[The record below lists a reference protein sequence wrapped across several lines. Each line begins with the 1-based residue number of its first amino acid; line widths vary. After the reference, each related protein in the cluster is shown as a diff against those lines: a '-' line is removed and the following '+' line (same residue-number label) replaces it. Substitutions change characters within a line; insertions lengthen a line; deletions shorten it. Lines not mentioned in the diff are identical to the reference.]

1 MKKETKA
8 LQSVHWI
15 IFFTLAVILCISIF
29 RQNLVPHD
37 GMSFYQK
44 DITDLRNNWDITTE
58 KRAIGTNNKI
68 PGDYNIG
75 GDAYITISRTLPNDV
90 EDTDF
95 LAILTNYQYIT
106 VTVNGTAIYKY
117 NGCFGLLSNSKPN
130 KQFLFVPMKKS
141 YSNEPITITYNASMS
156 RYSGRIG
163 SVALG
168 DKSDLILRL
177 IFRQI
182 IVLISG
188 AITVMFGI
196 FFMIYKLN
204 PKNLESSY
212 FYLGLFTFFLGIWY
226 MTQSGANQVF
236 FGNVPLFRA
245 IEFFSLMMI
254 PIPSI
259 LFVNQL
265 EEHKFQKLASI
276 LIIADFVLTILE
288 GILIL
293 VFNYNFSD
301 VVWITHVMLIT
312 LLLFSFV
319 TIVMIMMRY
328 NEVFTN
334 IKWFL
339 TGIIALVIG
348 GTPSLVTFYAMPS
361 SYSSTIMS
369 IALLAF
375 LYCSVRWAISNVS
388 NEFRNREVAVQ
399 ESAAKSGFLANM
411 SHEIR
416 TPINAIIGL
425 NALIAKRTRDS
436 KIYGYSSDMDIS
448 GRKLLSTVNDIL
460 LYSKLDSGKL
470 TLIPEVYDTTDLI
483 ADLKEEMNELIKDKP
498 IKFTITYHPSIPSS
512 MYGDLPRIKIILMNL
527 LRNAY
532 KYTESGY
539 ISLHFSG
546 EIKNDSVFNLRAVI
560 ADTGCGISPD
570 VIDTLYEPFEHNN
583 DQEGTGLGLP
593 LVKMLVT
600 LMGGNITQSSSP
612 GGGSSFYVTMPQRI
626 FSYKPMGVDAKIE
639 KKYNSN
645 DENTI
650 EFNKDAKILF
660 ADDNRVNL
668 TVFKGLMSDTGI
680 IPDTVTSGSAAAEM
694 ASKIKYD
701 IIFLDYLMP
710 EMNGIETL
718 NAIRSNPKN
727 ASYNTPAIVLT
738 AGTEG
743 DDKDLLLSSGF
754 AEYLE
759 KPLEKSRLIK
769 ALDHMLKKEEKV

>member
-1 MKKETKA
+1 MA
-8 LQSVHWI
+8 
-15 IFFTLAVILCISIF
+15 
-29 RQNLVPHD
+29 
-37 GMSFYQK
+37 FYQRNIK
-44 DITDLRNNWDITTE
+44 NIDSGWTVSTENKKIGDDQSIPQDYSTGTDKYLTLTRNL
-58 KRAIGTNNKI
+58 
-68 PGDYNIG
+68 PGN
-75 GDAYITISRTLPNDV
+75 V
-90 EDTDF
+90 EDSDY
-95 LAILTNYQYIT
+95 LLILTNYQKVN
-106 VTVNGTAIYKY
+106 VTINGQNIYTY
-117 NGCFGLLSNSKPN
+117 NGVYGFLSDYSPN
-130 KQFLFVPMKKS
+130 KEYLLVPMKGI
-141 YSNEPITITYNASMS
+141 YSNQPISITYNAAMH
-156 RYSGRIG
+156 RYTGRIG
-163 SVALG
+163 TVSLG
-168 DKSDLILRL
+168 NKSDLIFQL
-177 IFRQI
+177 ISQKI
-182 IVLISG
+182 IVIISG
-188 AITVMFGI
+188 AITVLFGL

-212 FYLGLFTFFLGIWY
+212 FYLGIFTFFLGIWY
-226 MTQSGANQVF
+226 MAQSGVNQVF
-236 FGNVPLFRA
+236 FDNVPLFRA

-254 PIPSI
+254 PIPAI

-265 EEHKFQKLASI
+265 EEHKFQKLASVLVHI
-276 LIIADFVLTILE
+276 NLVLTILE

-293 VFNYNFSD
+293 VFKFYYSD
-301 VVWITHVMLIT
+301 VVWITHAMLVT
-312 LLLFSFV
+312 LLLFAFI
-319 TIVMIMMRY
+319 TIIMIMMRY
-328 NEVFTN
+328 NDLFSN

-339 TGIIALVIG
+339 IGLVALVLG
-348 GTPSLVTFYAMPS
+348 GTPSLITFYTLPS
-361 SYSSTIMS
+361 SYSNTIMS
-369 IALLAF
+369 VALLTF
-375 LYCSVRWAISNVS
+375 LYCSVRWAISHVS

-436 KIYGYSSDMDIS
+436 KIYSYSSDMDIA
-448 GRKLLSTVNDIL
+448 GRKLLTTVNDIL

-470 TLIPEVYDTTDLI
+470 TLIPEVYDTSDMI
-483 ADLKEEMNELIKDKP
+483 ADIREEMNDILKDKP

-546 EIKNDSVFNLRAVI
+546 EIKNDSTFILRAVV

-570 VIDTLYEPFEHNN
+570 AIATLYEPFEHNN

-600 LMGGNITQSSSP
+600 LMGGNIEQSSSP

-639 KKYNSN
+639 KKH
-645 DENTI
+645 ENNADTVK

-668 TVFKGLMSDTGI
+668 TVFKGLMNDTGI
-680 IPDTVTSGSAAAEM
+680 IPDTVTSGSAAVEM
-694 ASKIKYD
+694 ASKTHYD

-710 EMNGIETL
+710 EMNGVETL
-718 NAIRSNPKN
+718 QAIRSNPKN

-743 DDKDLLLSSGF
+743 NDKDMLLSNGF

-759 KPLEKSRLIK
+759 KPLEKSRLIRV
-769 ALDHMLKKEEKV
+769 LDHMLVKEDKS